1 MTTPAINPNS
11 FVLVSLEQLD
21 AMDLSTAMQVVQG
34 QRAELV
40 EQVLKDE
47 LKEVQRRNQQIS
59 NLNTALNAARE
70 LASQISEKDGT
81 SKKISDV
88 IKSQVD
94 GVKKDSNSAYRKDND
109 VYRKD
114 QEIVKQGKIEEHLN
128 KITAAQ
134 EKQAKIVDEFNSNN
148 KKDPQKSSEWKAQQD
163 IISAAEKERDAA
175 RKITVYDLPFKDEYT
190 KAGMMQAN
198 LKAAAAEAGIDLN
211 VTTKGELQT
220 AVENIKTMVD
230 SLGSTQQLSMLRLQ
244 KYTNIYNE
252 TFEMRTNMIKR
263 DHDTTM
269 SITANMRS

>member
-1 MTTPAINPNS
+1 
-11 FVLVSLEQLD
+11 
-21 AMDLSTAMQVVQG
+21 MDLTTAMQVVQG

-59 NLNTALNAARE
+59 TLNTALNAARE

-88 IKSQVD
+88 VKSQAKD
-94 GVKKDSNSAYRKDND
+94 VKKDKNNTYHQENK
-109 VYRKD
+109 VYRDD
-114 QEIVKQGKIEEHLN
+114 QEVEKHKKIYAEDGKI
-128 KITAAQ
+128 KDAQ
-134 EKQAKIVDEFNSNN
+134 DKQAKIVSDFKSQN
-148 KKDPQKSSEWKAQQD
+148 KKKPEESNEWKAQQE
-163 IISAAEKERDAA
+163 IIDKAKKEKNKAMN
-175 RKITVYDLPFKDEYT
+175 ITIHDLTVKDEHT
-190 KAGMMQAN
+190 KAGTMLAN

-244 KYTNIYNE
+244 KFNNIFNE

-263 DHDTTM
+263 EHDLTM
-269 SITANMRS
+269 SITSNMRS